1 MASLICDIKYPQRS
15 SPVSVSG
22 EEHTIKTSV
31 PYSITLKE
39 KPSEDYDITI
49 PGYTE
54 STSAPTSETEFY
66 VDYDLSIIYFHL
78 NKTGED
84 ITVSYYGMGSPI
96 IADDLNRFS
105 TLFTNL
111 KASIFAFRLEAYSG
125 SKIRLYGGKFIS
137 GTTIY
142 TKKELFLD
150 FGDGGNFAISL
161 SDGHFKKVLIG
172 IDTTLAEIAIE
183 EGIAVSKY
191 DAARIPSSYASDFKP
206 IGIVTIGSDFNIT
219 QSDIIPVRNF
229 LL

>member
-1 MASLICDIKYPQRS
+1 MTSLICDIKYPQRS
-15 SPVSVSG
+15 SAVSISN

-66 VDYDLSIIYFHL
+66 IDYDLSIVYFHL
-78 NKTGED
+78 NKAGED
-84 ITVSYYGMGSPI
+84 ITISYYGLGSPI

-105 TLFTNL
+105 SLFANL
-111 KASIFAFRLEAYSG
+111 KDSIFAFRLEAYSG
-125 SKIRLYGGKFIS
+125 SKVRLYGGKLIS

-150 FGDGGNFAISL
+150 FGPNGNFAISL
-161 SDGHFKKVLIG
+161 TEGYFKKVLIG

-183 EGIAVSKY
+183 EGVAVPKY
-191 DAARIPSSYASDFKP
+191 DAARIPSSYSSDFKP
-206 IGIVTIGSDFNIT
+206 VGIVTVGSDFDIT
-219 QSDIIPVRNF
+219 QSNIIPVRNF

>member
-1 MASLICDIKYPQRS
+1 MAFLICDIKYPQRS
-15 SPVSVSG
+15 SPVSVSN
-22 EEHTIKTSV
+22 EAYTIKTSV

-66 VDYDLSIIYFHL
+66 VDHDLSIIYFHL
-78 NKTGED
+78 NKAGED
-84 ITVSYYGMGSPI
+84 ITVSYYGLGSPI

-105 TLFTNL
+105 SLFTNL
-111 KASIFAFRLEAYSG
+111 KDSIFAFRLEAFSG
-125 SKIRLYGGKFIS
+125 SKVRLYRGKFIS

-150 FGDGGNFAISL
+150 FGPNGNFAVTL
-161 SDGHFKKVLIG
+161 SDGYFKKILVG
-172 IDTTLAEIAIE
+172 IDITLATIATE
-183 EGIAVSKY
+183 EGIEVPKY
-191 DAARIPSSYASDFKP
+191 DAAQIPSYASDFKP
-206 IGIVTIGSDFNIT
+206 VGIVTVGSDFDVS
-219 QSDIIPVRNF
+219 QGDIIPIRNF

>member
-1 MASLICDIKYPQRS
+1 MASLICELKYPQRS
-15 SPVSVSG
+15 SPVSISG

-39 KPSEDYDITI
+39 KPSGDYDITI

-66 VDYDLSIIYFHL
+66 VDYGLSIIYFHL
-78 NKTGED
+78 NKAGEG
-84 ITVSYYGMGSPI
+84 ITVSYYGLGSPI
-96 IADDLNRFS
+96 VADDLNRFS

-111 KASIFAFRLEAYSG
+111 KESIFAFRLEAYSG
-125 SKIRLYGGKFIS
+125 SKVRLYGGKFIS

-150 FGDGGNFAISL
+150 FGPNGNFAL
-161 SDGHFKKVLIG
+161 TLPEGYFKKVLIG
-172 IDTTLAEIAIE
+172 IDTTLATIAIE
-183 EGIAVSKY
+183 EGTEVLKY

-206 IGIVTIGSDFNIT
+206 VGIVTVGSDFDIS
-219 QSDIIPVRNF
+219 QGDIIPVRNF